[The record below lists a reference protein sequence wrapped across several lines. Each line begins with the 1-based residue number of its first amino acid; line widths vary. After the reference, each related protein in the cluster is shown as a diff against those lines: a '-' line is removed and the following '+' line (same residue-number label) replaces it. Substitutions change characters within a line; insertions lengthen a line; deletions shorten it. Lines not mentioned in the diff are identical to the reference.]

1 MSTDI
6 HNQIKQKFANF
17 VDDDQAPELTNF
29 FLKMAE
35 ESKFDEKVVA
45 KNFTNYLAEMGA
57 DEDMSKE
64 MNDSVMDMLRDMVI
78 PNKAII
84 YPNSKKLKLSEM
96 RKPASDEKPEEK
108 SEEKSEEKPV
118 TEKKSV
124 TPVKKA
130 PVKAAPVKKAVVPI
144 KKADDDEKKAVKKA
158 PVKKEKVVRSSGY
171 QIYYHEIKKTVEEN
185 LEKDWKKKYADAPYT
200 KNNTLVSQEIG
211 RLWKEMGEKQKD
223 KVEEYNS
230 RAMDKNKANNI
241 VSKSKSKTPENEKRP
256 LSGFQMFQKVKK
268 EEVLEKYRSDKK
280 MAKDEAIK
288 PTDAMTIVS
297 KAWADYKKDE
307 ALKAEM
313 DRLAAAYNEE
323 NGRKPSTKSNE
334 KAKDKRTNPYLM
346 FCQEFRDEYRAE
358 HDRTDPDFD
367 VYAESREMNKKWTA
381 IKNDA
386 EKLEAWAII
395 AHDENVARG
404 LVEESENPTTEE

>member
-1 MSTDI
+1 
-6 HNQIKQKFANF
+6 
-17 VDDDQAPELTNF
+17 
-29 FLKMAE
+29 
-35 ESKFDEKVVA
+35 
-45 KNFTNYLAEMGA
+45 
-57 DEDMSKE
+57 
-64 MNDSVMDMLRDMVI
+64 MLRDIII
-78 PNKAII
+78 PNKAVL
-84 YPNSKKLKLSEM
+84 YPGNKKLKLSEI
-96 RKPASDEKPEEK
+96 RKPTSEEKSEEKAK

-130 PVKAAPVKKAVVPI
+130 PVKKAIVPI
-144 KKADDDEKKAVKKA
+144 KKSDDDEKKVGKKA

-223 KVEEYNS
+223 KVEEYNN
-230 RAMDKNKANNI
+230 RAQDKNKANNI
-241 VSKSKSKTPENEKRP
+241 VSRSKSKIPENEKRP

-268 EEVLEKYRSDKK
+268 DEVLMKYRSDKK

-297 KAWADYKKDE
+297 KAWAEYKKDE
-307 ALKAEM
+307 AMKEEM
-313 DRLAAAYNEE
+313 DRLAAVYNEE
-323 NGRKPSTKSNE
+323 NGRKPSVKTNE
-334 KAKDKRTNPYLM
+334 KANDKKTNSYLE
-346 FCQEFRDEYRAE
+346 FCKEFREEYRAE

-367 VYAESREMNKKWTA
+367 VYAESREMNKKWAT
-381 IKNDA
+381 IKADK
-386 EKLEAWAII
+386 EKLDAWTII

-404 LVEESENPTTEE
+404 LVEENDTPVAEE